1 MLWRETDETMHQTIL
16 TFQRFEHCQ
25 YDLVSQSTG
34 LLLVVILTMSS
45 SSNSVMS
52 AAEILKGAKN
62 LFSDFGYIHS
72 FYYVLVSSW
81 HAMRILCFFGASC
94 KQKKLCL
101 NWQNVDQFCW
111 SHNSIL
117 TITHMISQNDDDYSY
132 SESPFCELMDILQ
145 FRSL

>member
-1 MLWRETDETMHQTIL
+1 MQRLRNHNCHLRGMLWRETDETMHQTIL

-101 NWQNVDQFCW
+101 NWQ
-111 SHNSIL
+111 IML
-117 TITHMISQNDDDYSY
+117 TNFVGVTIPS
-132 SESPFCELMDILQ
+132 
-145 FRSL
+145 